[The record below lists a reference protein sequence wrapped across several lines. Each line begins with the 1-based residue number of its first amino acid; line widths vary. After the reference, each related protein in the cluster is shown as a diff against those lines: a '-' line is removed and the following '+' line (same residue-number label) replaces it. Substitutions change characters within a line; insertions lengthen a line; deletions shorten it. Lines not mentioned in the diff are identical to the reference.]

1 MTSSQTV
8 RRARTASLALLAVA
22 AMVLL
27 SGCFKLDMALELAS
41 DDTVDGSIIVA
52 AQRSFADL
60 AGGEDAL
67 RESLSQDG
75 SGLLGDQPTSGSVE
89 TKDYSD
95 DDWIGVE
102 YVIEDVPLEEFG
114 GTETGDLSITREGD
128 EFVVAGTMDLSGGV
142 SDDPAAN
149 AMLDE
154 AEIEISIT
162 FPGDIVSSNGEEDGN
177 TVTWTPVAGETLD
190 VNAVGKAEGG
200 PPWTLIGAVLAVLAL
215 VVVGV
220 VLFLVVRRRQPAP
233 VAAGPLGEG
242 SIVPG
247 GDAPSGATSPDAAP
261 FSAAVPPADVAPPS
275 AGEPPTA
282 PPVPP
287 ADEPPAAPAPP
298 APPSA

>member
-1 MTSSQTV
+1 
-8 RRARTASLALLAVA
+8 LALLAVA
-22 AMVLL
+22 AMVVL

-52 AQRSFADL
+52 AQRSFAEL

-75 SGLLGDQPTSGSVE
+75 SGLVGGEPSSGSVE
-89 TKDYSD
+89 TKDYED

-102 YVIEDVPLEEFG
+102 YVVEDVPLDEFG
-114 GTETGDLSITREGD
+114 GTDSGDLSITREGD

-162 FPGDIVSSNGEEDGN
+162 FPGEIVSSNGEEDGN
-177 TVTWTPVAGETLD
+177 TVTWTPVAGENLE

-200 PPWTLIGAVLAVLAL
+200 PPWALIGGALAVLLL

-220 VLFLVVRRRQPAP
+220 VLFLVVRGRQTAPA
-233 VAAGPLGEG
+233 AAPLGEG
-242 SIVPG
+242 GIVPDPASTPG
-247 GDAPSGATSPDAAP
+247 APPL
-261 FSAAVPPADVAPPS
+261 PPADAAPPS

-287 ADEPPAAPAPP
+287 ADEPPAAPPS
-298 APPSA
+298 PPSA

>member
-1 MTSSQTV
+1 MNGPMTSPHAV
-8 RRARTASLALLAVA
+8 RRTRTASLTLLAVA
-22 AMVLL
+22 AMVVL
-27 SGCFKLDMALELAS
+27 SGCFKLDMELELAS

-52 AQRSFADL
+52 AQRSFAEL

-75 SGLLGDQPTSGSVE
+75 SGLVGGQPESGSVE
-89 TKDYSD
+89 TKDYED

-102 YVIEDVPLEEFG
+102 YVVEDVPLDEFG
-114 GTETGDLSITREGD
+114 GTDSGDLSITREGD

-162 FPGDIVSSNGEEDGN
+162 FPGEIVSSNGDEDGN
-177 TVTWTPVAGETLD
+177 TVTWTPVAGETLE

-200 PPWTLIGAVLAVLAL
+200 PPWALIGAALAVVAL

-220 VLFLVVRRRQPAP
+220 VLFVVVRGRQSAPA
-233 VAAGPLGEG
+233 VAGPLGDG
-242 SIVPG
+242 TIVPE
-247 GDAPSGATSPDAAP
+247 DP
-261 FSAAVPPADVAPPS
+261 AAVPPGDVAPPS
-275 AGEPPTA
+275 AGEPPAA
-282 PPVPP
+282 P
-287 ADEPPAAPAPP
+287 PAPP
-298 APPSA
+298 APPGC

>member
-1 MTSSQTV
+1 MTSPHRV
-8 RRARTASLALLAVA
+8 RRVRTASLALLAVA
-22 AMVLL
+22 AMVVL

-89 TKDYSD
+89 TKDYAD

-162 FPGDIVSSNGEEDGN
+162 FPGEIVSSNGEEDGN
-177 TVTWTPVAGETLD
+177 TVTWTPAAGESLE

-200 PPWTLIGAVLAVLAL
+200 PPWALIGAALAVLLL

-220 VLFLVVRRRQPAP
+220 VLFVVVRGRQPAP
-233 VAAGPLGEG
+233 AAAGPLGEG

-247 GDAPSGATSPDAAP
+247 DAPSGPASSTGAAP
-261 FSAAVPPADVAPPS
+261 AAPPIPPAD
-275 AGEPPTA
+275 
-282 PPVPP
+282 PP
-287 ADEPPAAPAPP
+287 ATPP